1 MLVIVRGQESKFI
14 TSLSGQSHVCFKF
27 FQVFRVV
34 YFLMLHLVLQRGML
48 LTM

>member
-14 TSLSGQSHVCFKF
+14 TSLSGQSHVCFKV
-27 FQVFRVV
+27 FQVFSVV

-48 LTM
+48 LTK